1 MDWSLLTVENDPYCI
16 APLGSDLITTQAAMV
31 IYVAVIL
38 PPVIYCCWIHKH
50 VVQGKL
56 LPTKGRSR
64 ALAMYYV
71 RIVFLFLFFYTPMT
85 AVVTWYNAVE
95 NRNSALFFL
104 LSSAFTLMN
113 PLQNLC
119 SVAIFSQKDDIQK
132 ALWKLFSWAKQE
144 PTNLGSS
151 QWGMEDTYDQSRT
164 TSGVESIVGT
174 ATRNITTKSTSG
186 VDNVIDETTTRNRM
200 TKSTT
205 SVSHL
210 KIDSRDHVDK
220 SDDEEENWVDTEEPC
235 VDKSNDEEEDL
246 VDTEQP
252 KITSRDHGN
261 KSDDGKEE
269 WIDTVVP

>member
-1 MDWSLLTVENDPYCI
+1 
-16 APLGSDLITTQAAMV
+16 
-31 IYVAVIL
+31 
-38 PPVIYCCWIHKH
+38 
-50 VVQGKL
+50 
-56 LPTKGRSR
+56 
-64 ALAMYYV
+64 MYYV

-95 NRNSALFFL
+95 NRDSALFFL

-119 SVAIFSQKDDIQK
+119 SVVIFSQKDDIQT

-205 SVSHL
+205 SASHL

-220 SDDEEENWVDTEEPC
+220 SDN
-235 VDKSNDEEEDL
+235 EEEDCP
-246 VDTEQP
+246 Q
-252 KITSRDHGN
+252 S
-261 KSDDGKEE
+261 
-269 WIDTVVP
+269 